1 MVKKIAIEGMS
12 CGHCVARVEK
22 ALKSVTGVTAV
33 EVSLAEK
40 SASVTGEG
48 LADEALRAAVEDA
61 GYEVTGLS

>member
-1 MVKKIAIEGMS
+1 MVRKIAIEGMS

-22 ALKSVTGVTAV
+22 SLKGVTGVTAV

-48 LADEALRAAVEDA
+48 LAEDALRAAVEDA

>member
-33 EVSLAEK
+33 EVSLAGK

-48 LADEALRAAVEDA
+48 LAEEALRAAVEDA